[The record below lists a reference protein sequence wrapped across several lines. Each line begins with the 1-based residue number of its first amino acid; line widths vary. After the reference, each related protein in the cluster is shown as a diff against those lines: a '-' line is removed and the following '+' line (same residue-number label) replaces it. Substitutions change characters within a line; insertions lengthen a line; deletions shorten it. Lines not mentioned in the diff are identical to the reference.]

1 MVNEWFAAKYAK
13 RSTVLRAGDAEYRFS
28 LPRAADATSYVRVK
42 RGHGTGSQPMRRF
55 SAETFPVRPVS
66 SSGDSEVVQPDQGV
80 WLHQARWGR
89 TDVFVHISAVEKA
102 GYTGLAEGAKVSYV
116 ARAPVAPK
124 TGRGWPDVSF
134 AVPIDQVPAG
144 RDGTTLYEKLR
155 TQRCSRSGPLRSES
169 IRRRPRGAC
178 FERNRCASARSC
190 LR

>member
-1 MVNEWFAAKYAK
+1 MLGRSQFPTFAAKYAK

-102 GYTGLAEGAKVSYV
+102 GYTGLAA
-116 ARAPVAPK
+116 
-124 TGRGWPDVSF
+124 
-134 AVPIDQVPAG
+134 PAG
-144 RDGTTLYEKLR
+144 FLLNGPG
-155 TQRCSRSGPLRSES
+155 CSLIPGLRSRLS
-169 IRRRPRGAC
+169 KYILAGFMVLSAVGAC
-178 FERNRCASARSC
+178 PPHNGVR
-190 LR
+190 